1 MAWTAWPEQGPVRV
15 QGFGPEQLES
25 WSCRP
30 RASRGSWQADPG
42 LDVAPRKSCP
52 GVSLWWRSLGEEAG
66 PRPRAV
72 LAPGGRLPCRS
83 GEPRGGNPPLGEQSR
98 EGKGEP
104 ACRSP
109 DVLGART
116 ARPPGPLTRVCRCL
130 AESAASSP
138 PGPSS
143 RFSWDDRAP
152 EAARPHS
159 SAPPLS
165 APLWTAVLG
174 FLTARSPH
182 RWLRVVLTR
191 TSVHL

>member
-1 MAWTAWPEQGPVRV
+1 MERKSRSRSPGPGSAMAWTAWPEQGPVRV

-30 RASRGSWQADPG
+30 RASRGSQQADPG

-116 ARPPGPLTRVCRCL
+116 ARPPTRPAEPGVPLSCRVCGIVTTWALVAFLLGRP
-130 AESAASSP
+130 SP
-138 PGPSS
+138 
-143 RFSWDDRAP
+143 
-152 EAARPHS
+152 
-159 SAPPLS
+159 
-165 APLWTAVLG
+165 
-174 FLTARSPH
+174 
-182 RWLRVVLTR
+182 
-191 TSVHL
+191 